1 MREVLIR
8 FFICQKAFTFGKS
21 MKKALLYSLLF
32 LSVVLTTKA
41 QKDTAKHSKI
51 LSEFDLKNYKSDP
64 RDRLI
69 FEANYTNW
77 LGAPKNIKT
86 DWKCIGFG
94 FYTLFDKPISNSNF
108 SFGYGLG
115 FYAHNFSSNANII
128 YQLDTTNKHVH
139 TVIEPKTNPYIANRY
154 NERSFEIPLELRFRT
169 KTPTIFKV
177 MLGAKIGYVVSNFKK
192 TDDADGRIRLYNV
205 KNVNPFRYGAVFRIG
220 VEQICLTASYYF
232 SEVFTNNGP
241 KGINPFSIG
250 IAIIPY

>member
-1 MREVLIR
+1 
-8 FFICQKAFTFGKS
+8 
-21 MKKALLYSLLF
+21 MKKVICYSVCFLLVCF
-32 LSVVLTTKA
+32 RMQA
-41 QKDTAKHSKI
+41 QTDTSKI
-51 LSEFDLKNYKSDP
+51 KKLASEFDLKNYKSDP
-64 RDRLI
+64 KDRLI

-77 LGAPKNIKT
+77 LGAPTGIKT

-94 FYTLFDKPISNSNF
+94 FYTLFDKPLGHSNF

-115 FYAHNFSSNANII
+115 YYTHNYSSNADFI
-128 YQLDTTNKHVH
+128 YQLDSMNQNVTTVL
-139 TVIEPKTNPYIANRY
+139 EPKSIPYIANRY

-169 KTPTIFKV
+169 KTTTVFKL
-177 MLGAKIGYVVSNFKK
+177 MLGAKIGYVISNFKK

-220 VEQICLTASYYF
+220 LEQICITASYYF
-232 SEVFTNNGP
+232 SEVFTTGGP